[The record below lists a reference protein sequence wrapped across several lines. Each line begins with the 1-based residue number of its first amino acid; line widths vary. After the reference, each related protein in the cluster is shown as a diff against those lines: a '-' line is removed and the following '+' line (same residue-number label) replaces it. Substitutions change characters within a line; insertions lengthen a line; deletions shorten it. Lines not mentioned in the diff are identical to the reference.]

1 MTSGLFW
8 HEFDA
13 DWLLGAG
20 EFLEGVCARHGRHLF
35 AVDLKKKQRLNINT
49 AGCCCGGG
57 ARE

>member
-1 MTSGLFW
+1 MLNSGLFW

-49 AGCCCGGG
+49 AG
-57 ARE
+57 